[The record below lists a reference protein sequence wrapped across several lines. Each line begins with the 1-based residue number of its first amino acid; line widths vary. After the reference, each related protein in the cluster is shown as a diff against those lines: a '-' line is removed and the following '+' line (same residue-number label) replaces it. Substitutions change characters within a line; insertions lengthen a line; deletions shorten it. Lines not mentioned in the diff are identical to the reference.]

1 MEQINKYYPEDIYI
15 LLLQYLKKNA
25 TDLNGEEI
33 NNIILSVPS
42 DFNEKQKEIIKKAAE
57 NKGFNISKIILN
69 LLLRLFHIFINIY
82 QIKKNV
88 LIYSMNS
95 YYTNIIILT
104 IEKNIFTTLV
114 SINNNLGK
122 NDFIQRLLE
131 YCIDDFN
138 EKTDINLRLDKY
150 HKGIIRLKREIENY
164 CLNDLT
170 FRNQC
175 VIDIDGLADGED
187 LFMQIF
193 RRTFEELCEDLFKQI
208 IINIKNALEKSKLN
222 KFEMTIS
229 YLKVIV
235 IMIKLE
241 R

>member
-1 MEQINKYYPEDIYI
+1 MQIIY
-15 LLLQYLKKNA
+15 KS
-25 TDLNGEEI
+25 T
-33 NNIILSVPS
+33 
-42 DFNEKQKEIIKKAAE
+42 AAS
-57 NKGFNISKIILN
+57 ISYFYKHLPN
-69 LLLRLFHIFINIY
+69 
-82 QIKKNV
+82 KKNV

-95 YYTNIIILT
+95 YYTNITILT

-114 SINNNLGK
+114 SINNNLRK
-122 NDFIQRLLE
+122 DDFIQRLLE

-138 EKTDINLRLDKY
+138 EKTDINLHLNKY
-150 HKGIIRLKREIENY
+150 HKGIKRLKREIEN
-164 CLNDLT
+164 CLNDLR
-170 FRNQC
+170 FINQYN
-175 VIDIDGLADGED
+175 IDIDGLADGED
-187 LFMQIF
+187 LLMQISPT
-193 RRTFEELCEDLFKQI
+193 TFEMLCEDLFKQI